1 MMNSKLTEK
10 EVLNFMLSNE
20 NVYGTINRYA
30 YNPRNVYDSFIN
42 AFRELKEKIYLNV
55 ENILIQKNNAS
66 LDMLIEDLK
75 DTFNDAENILSNLV
89 DFFEDEYYDFSSIKD
104 MAFYILD
111 NKSLLHNI
119 SIIKG
124 LLNSF
129 YNLIQFKKNSSNSE
143 YELKYDDFSSKLMDV
158 EQFFY
163 TKIYEPS
170 EKYNEE
176 ILSEI
181 SRIIS
186 SFKDKNLV

>member
-1 MMNSKLTEK
+1 
-10 EVLNFMLSNE
+10 MLSNE

-42 AFRELKEKIYLNV
+42 AFRELKEQIYSNV
-55 ENILIQKNNAS
+55 ENILIQNNTPS
-66 LDMLIEDLK
+66 LDMLIENLK
-75 DTFNDAENILSNLV
+75 DSFNDAENILSNLV

-119 SIIKG
+119 SIIKE

-129 YNLIQFKKNSSNSE
+129 FNLIQFKKNSSNSE
-143 YELKYDDFSSKLMDV
+143 YELKYDNFSSKLIDV

-181 SRIIS
+181 SNS
-186 SFKDKNLV
+186 LLE